1 MGVGTGG
8 IGQKATAGGGIS
20 PEQMALAQYHMG
32 EGAVKAEADFAPI
45 GHSTN
50 VTQAISGARA
60 GAAKEAGQMSQ
71 ADQAAM
77 TQFLN
82 RETANLTSG
91 IGNILGGISG
101 GGKGGGSGG

>member
-8 IGQKATAGGGIS
+8 VGQKATAGGGIS
-20 PEQMALAQYHMG
+20 PDQQALAQYHFG
-32 EGAVKAEADFAPI
+32 QGAVKAESDFAQIP
-45 GHSTN
+45 HSTN
-50 VTQAISGARA
+50 LTQAVSGARA

-82 RETANLTSG
+82 QQTSNLTSG
-91 IGNILGGISG
+91 IGGALGSIA
-101 GGKGGGSGG
+101 GK